1 MLWDGWPDGGGSLP
15 NGLLGVHLDS
25 FHGRLGLK
33 FRSAIY
39 LIDGSVIIKVCMMK
53 RVLIQRM
60 CMTRTSRRLNHI
72 QKKLDQATQTAE
84 EAPKLNAQVE
94 ERIQKRVPGEDPEA
108 DKELGKQLKYED
120 DVDKL
125 M

>member
-1 MLWDGWPDGGGSLP
+1 
-15 NGLLGVHLDS
+15 
-25 FHGRLGLK
+25 
-33 FRSAIY
+33 
-39 LIDGSVIIKVCMMK
+39 MMK

-60 CMTRTSRRLNHI
+60 CMTRTARRLSHA
-72 QKKLDQATQTAE
+72 QEKLDQATQTAE
-84 EAPKLNAQVE
+84 EAPKLDEQVE
-94 ERIQKRVPGEDPEA
+94 ERIKNRVPGEDPEA